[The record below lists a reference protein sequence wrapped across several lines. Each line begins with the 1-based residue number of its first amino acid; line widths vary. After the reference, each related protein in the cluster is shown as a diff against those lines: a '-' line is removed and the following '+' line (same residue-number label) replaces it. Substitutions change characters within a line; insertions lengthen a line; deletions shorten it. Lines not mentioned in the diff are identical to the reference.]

1 MKLFENYG
9 WNLLYEFESNSSTA
23 TIHIHKEN
31 LFEEMINGPVEK
43 LKVVTILASPFLDVV
58 EHFHDSKEIAC
69 PGDTIPCLNK
79 SDYLCCYGY
88 SVELLT
94 HLIKLLNFK
103 SELYL
108 VNDQKYGRIY
118 NTTNYNGLVGQ
129 VYEKKA
135 DMAIAALTITHDR
148 SKFIDFSTPFMEA
161 EIGFVIR
168 KYSSYKEY
176 FGLPFSTGLSDKVKI
191 FICLVF
197 TAMLLCIYI
206 FEYATIN
213 IKQKYGTEYSF
224 RTRSTL
230 YFLGESFTYTG
241 SLLFQRD
248 MGKSSSLVNWCSNC
262 NNLFCIC
269 YVVTSWDVCSVNH
282 SNTSYKNVWWIKRLT
297 GILILIFIIFSQG
310 F

>member
-161 EIGFVIR
+161 EIGFVTR

-191 FICLVF
+191 FISLVF

-248 MGKSSSLVNWCSNC
+248 MGRQVPSSIGARIATICFAFAMLGLVGMFAAS
-262 NNLFCIC
+262 ITATQ
-269 YVVTSWDVCSVNH
+269 VTKMFGGLKDSRV
-282 SNTSYKNVWWIKRLT
+282 
-297 GILILIFIIFSQG
+297 F
-310 F
+310 